1 LRGFIKRFTLGKFD
15 SYKIPL
21 KSLSVG
27 DHSFE
32 YTLDTEFFKKIDGQE
47 VQKGKVAAK
56 VLVRNNGRN
65 FELIFSLDGVVKV
78 PCDRCLDDM
87 ELPMTHSDKLIVKF
101 GPAYAEEGED
111 IIIIPEVEG
120 EINLAW
126 FLYEFVALSIPI
138 KHVHAP
144 GKCNRMMSGKLKK
157 HLAKNPND
165 EEDDVELDM
174 DIEDSDQVIDF
185 EETDAQ
191 TTDPRW
197 DELKKII
204 DNN

>member
-1 LRGFIKRFTLGKFD
+1 LRGFKKTNTLGRFD
-15 SYKIPL
+15 SFKIPL
-21 KSLSVG
+21 KSLSIG
-27 DHSFE
+27 DHTYD
-32 YTLDTEFFKKIDGQE
+32 YTLDSEYFKNIDSQE
-47 VQKGKVAAK
+47 VQKGNVQVN
-56 VLVRNNGRN
+56 VLVRNNGN
-65 FELIFSLDGVVKV
+65 SYELTFELEGMIKV

-87 ELPMTHSDKLIVKF
+87 DLPIVHSGKLIVKF
-101 GPAYAEEGED
+101 GTEYAEEGDD

-120 EINLAW
+120 EINIAW

-138 KHVHAP
+138 KHIHAP

-157 HLAKNPND
+157 HLAKNP
-165 EEDDVELDM
+165 DDDDDDMDLDL
-174 DIEDSDQVIDF
+174 DIEDAEPVIDF
-185 EETDAQ
+185 EEADSQ